1 MKKTVVGGI
10 VGGIILFV
18 WSFLAWVLLPL
29 HEPALHQ
36 ITNEDAAIL
45 ALQPLLNEKAV
56 YIFPKNPGTSSDK
69 AAMDAWEAKLKRG
82 PSGLIVYDPSGSD
95 PMMPGQ
101 MIIGLVLD
109 ILSAWLVCW
118 FLIRS
123 TAFNA
128 SFVSRVAYCGMFGLF
143 VSLFSHLMNWNWMG
157 FPVDFTSRL
166 IIDSLLGWII
176 AGLGI
181 SAVVKMPQLTAR

>member
-1 MKKTVVGGI
+1 MKKTIVGGI

-29 HEPALHQ
+29 HEPTLHQ
-36 ITNEDAAIL
+36 IPDEDAAIS

-56 YIFPKNPGTSSDK
+56 YVFPKMPPMGADQATVDK
-69 AAMDAWEAKLKRG
+69 CIAKIKRG
-82 PSGLIVYDPSGSD
+82 PVGMIVYDPAGSD

-101 MIIGLVLD
+101 MAVGLIVN
-109 ILSAWLVCW
+109 ILSAWVVAW

-123 TAFNA
+123 TAVNA
-128 SFVSRVAYCGMFGLF
+128 SFISRVAYCGMFGVF
-143 VSLFSHLMNWNWMG
+143 VSLFAHLTNWNWMG
-157 FPVDFTSRL
+157 FPVDFTSRMV
-166 IIDSLLGWII
+166 IDALLSWII

-181 SAVVKMPQLTAR
+181 ASIVKMPKEAI